1 MKKTVLSLL
10 VAATAGLGTQSASAV
25 LITDWSWEVQA
36 AFTAAT
42 PLTVAAGGAGSVN
55 AVTPSI
61 PNLDFP
67 IAGPA
72 PAFNFTKLSWG
83 GTGGAIP
90 NPALQSSL
98 QILDPSLLSP
108 PLDPIQTNLGPE
120 DTLLLRH
127 NNFVINPFNEALET
141 ATLSA
146 QLLLTPL
153 LPPGASIGPLQVDF
167 QLRFEE
173 TLNAGP
179 CPVGVPDCDDIFVVT
194 NPEVITNPVQFV
206 IDDFLYTVQQGALGI
221 GLLPDAAC
229 IAAGAPINCLG
240 FITNENSTNDLQAF
254 IAITAVPIVV
264 PEPGVLSLLGA
275 ALFGLGAL
283 HRRKRKS

>member
-72 PAFNFTKLSWG
+72 PLFNFTKLQWG
-83 GTGGAIP
+83 GAA
-90 NPALQSSL
+90 NPAAQSSL
-98 QILDPSLLSP
+98 QILNPSLLSP

-120 DTLLLRH
+120 NTLVLRH

-146 QLLLTPL
+146 QLQLTPL
-153 LPPGASIGPLQVDF
+153 LPLPGASLAVLQVDF
-167 QLRFEE
+167 ELRFEE
-173 TLNAGP
+173 TNNAGP
-179 CPVGVPDCDDIFVVT
+179 CPVGGTPCDDIFVVT